1 MKHLDPLPN
10 FKVRAVVKGAMRA
23 YGVQAQSP
31 KLARKHALYVL
42 KNTIDKNAVV
52 QHVEPI
58 R

>member
-10 FKVRAVVKGAMRA
+10 FKVRAFVKGAMRA

-42 KNTIDKNAVV
+42 RTTIDKNAVV
-52 QHVEPI
+52 QAVEVL

>member
-10 FKVRAVVKGAMRA
+10 FKVRAFVKGAMRA
-23 YGVQAQSP
+23 YGVRAHTA

-42 KNTIDKNAVV
+42 KGIDKNAVV
-52 QHVEPI
+52 QSVEVI